1 MKKMLFI
8 ISQPPYANS
17 HNAELLE
24 AAMVG
29 AVFDGEV
36 SILFRDD
43 GVWGLLPNQRG
54 ELIGQKTFSKMLS
67 ALPTY
72 EVDQLFACASSV
84 ADRDL
89 SIATGPAMELITLEQ
104 QAILIAAQDVVI
116 GAQR

>member
-36 SILFRDD
+36 SLLFRDD
-43 GVWGLLPNQRG
+43 GVWGLLPDQHG
-54 ELIGQKTFSKMLS
+54 ELIEQKTFSKMLS
-67 ALPTY
+67 ALSTY
-72 EVDQLFACASSV
+72 EVERLFACASSV
-84 ADRDL
+84 ADRDI
-89 SIATGPAMELITLEQ
+89 SIGHSAEIELLTFEQ
-104 QAILIAAQDVVI
+104 QTALIAAQDVVI